1 MDAAVREG
9 CGCGRRAGGDDV
21 LLTCITPIKMLR
33 ALPSIPLIRKTEA
46 ATAPTTGRADGRQMD
61 QLRPLKLRTGVISCA
76 AGSAML
82 ELAQTKV
89 VCSVYGPHATEG
101 REYLDKGQLECSLRF
116 ASFARRARADKRHGM
131 ATAEE
136 KTLSLELAAAL
147 FASVQLHLLP
157 KSTIAVH
164 VLVLHDD
171 GGVLPAAISCAS
183 LALADA
189 SIHLY
194 GLVACAS
201 CALLPRASYSRGGAD
216 EANGTKKGSGS
227 SSGSSGGG
235 SGGHRG
241 GKAAGGKSS
250 DGGAESDG
258 GGGASGGEA
267 ALDASSAELAS
278 AVGTVHVACMPSL
291 DQMTLLRHEGTVPF
305 EQLTDAMERAL
316 AGCAALHEQ
325 MAKAI
330 KEKVAAEEAQEDGE
344 ANESSV
350 EEMKRKRPREA

>member
-1 MDAAVREG
+1 MDAAVRVG

-171 GGVLPAAISCAS
+171 GGVLPAAISCARLLQDAPS
-183 LALADA
+183 TCTALSPVRLRA
-189 SIHLY
+189 
-194 GLVACAS
+194 
-201 CALLPRASYSRGGAD
+201 LPRALTRGGATGQT
-216 EANGTKKGSGS
+216 ARKGQRQQQRQQRRRQRRS
-227 SSGSSGGG
+227 SRRQSC
-235 SGGHRG
+235 R
-241 GKAAGGKSS
+241 GKSS

>member
-1 MDAAVREG
+1 MWVD
-9 CGCGRRAGGDDV
+9 GGDDV

-33 ALPSIPLIRKTEA
+33 ALPSIPLIRKAEA
-46 ATAPTTGRADGRQMD
+46 ATAPTAGRADGRQMD
-61 QLRPLKLRTGVISCA
+61 QLRPLKIRTGVISCA

-171 GGVLPAAISCAS
+171 GGILPAAISCAS

-201 CALLPRASYSRGGAD
+201 CALLPRASSYSSGGAD
-216 EANGTKKGSGS
+216 EANGTKKGSG
-227 SSGSSGGG
+227 G
-235 SGGHRG
+235 SGGRRG

-250 DGGAESDG
+250 DGGAKSDG

-316 AGCAALHEQ
+316 AGCALHRVRELL
-325 MAKAI
+325 
-330 KEKVAAEEAQEDGE
+330 
-344 ANESSV
+344 
-350 EEMKRKRPREA
+350 KRHRPFVS